1 MNQASCE
8 FFFISRN
15 KMECLLSIYFSTFHP
30 DLILIQL
37 VKLISNYAHNVKSFN
52 FAFIFDYRFIITIRS
67 RCLRHKLTSKGL
79 NA

>member
-15 KMECLLSIYFSTFHP
+15 KMECLLSIYFSTLHP
-30 DLILIQL
+30 DLILIQ
-37 VKLISNYAHNVKSFN
+37 LISNYAHNVKSFN

-67 RCLRHKLTSKGL
+67 LRHKLTSKGL